1 MLVTERKERE
11 EREWG
16 RVVDTQSSWTVP
28 ASGLVTAREHVV
40 YHGILLPFVAIVMCR
55 VDNCPQEGNPLIV
68 QSEHFIKPA
77 AMRQWCKSLG
87 VSVQGPRQCCE
98 TVLHACVE
106 MDGVVLR
113 GKLLRRAVTRR
124 RRERQRSRE
133 RPLRLCLSN
142 GLDLSDLRMST
153 NLEKWCTEW
162 TQEALSLKLPSGGG
176 FWGRSLLFC
185 YLGGGS

>member
-1 MLVTERKERE
+1 M
-11 EREWG
+11 
-16 RVVDTQSSWTVP
+16 
-28 ASGLVTAREHVV
+28 
-40 YHGILLPFVAIVMCR
+40 PFVAIVMCG
-55 VDNCPQEGNPLIV
+55 VDNCPQQGNPFIV
-68 QSEHFIKPA
+68 QSEHLIKPA
-77 AMRQWCKSLG
+77 VMLCDGEYSSVMCQWCKSLG

-133 RPLRLCLSN
+133 RPLRLCLSD

-162 TQEALSLKLPSGGG
+162 TQEALSLKLLSGGG
-176 FWGRSLLFC
+176 FWGTSLLFC
-185 YLGGGS
+185 CQGGGDGS